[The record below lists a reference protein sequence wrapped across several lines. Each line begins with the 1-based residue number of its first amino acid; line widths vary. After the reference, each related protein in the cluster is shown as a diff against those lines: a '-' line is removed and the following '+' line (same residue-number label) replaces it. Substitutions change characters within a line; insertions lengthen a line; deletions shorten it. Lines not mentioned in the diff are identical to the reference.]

1 METTNIDNDL
11 DLLHDLQFLI
21 ANDDQLQDDLANV
34 CDLLLDDPSR
44 SVDEDSIATNAV
56 LNPPST
62 ASPEHNHST
71 TTSATLP
78 PRRQKT
84 KEPRRFEVR
93 QRQEIFLLRHQVEV
107 LKSQLKTHGKRELA
121 PPSKWENIA
130 KTESIEKEYA
140 FRENERL
147 KEVVHQQ
154 ATFIEHMEK
163 FCRKRPRLSTHDMQ
177 SEEWQSYR
185 LAAQQ
190 SLRVAPI
197 HAIADR
203 QLRRMQSTFIKAGVF
218 DATKFILRAE
228 IVPQPGNSGR
238 FEFANNIVLDAPF
251 DTIATATWHVLATKT
266 PVELPEGVAEVID
279 DHTIYMMQTDAY
291 RRSYCNTIRKRYIEH
306 DRHVIIQRTVQEDAL
321 MPHMNRG
328 AVENKSV
335 WMEFTPLPDD
345 PTKCR
350 LTMVL
355 YLELGQ
361 LPSKSDPVMEMMESI
376 VERFS
381 IAHRPTIPGTFPPA
395 IFTDIDTTTIPYNRS
410 QNARSS

>member
-11 DLLHDLQFLI
+11 DLLHDLQLLI

-34 CDLLLDDPSR
+34 CDLLLDDPSS

-84 KEPRRFEVR
+84 KEPRRFE
-93 QRQEIFLLRHQVEV
+93 
-107 LKSQLKTHGKRELA
+107 
-121 PPSKWENIA
+121 
-130 KTESIEKEYA
+130 
-140 FRENERL
+140 
-147 KEVVHQQ
+147 
-154 ATFIEHMEK
+154 
-163 FCRKRPRLSTHDMQ
+163 
-177 SEEWQSYR
+177 
-185 LAAQQ
+185 
-190 SLRVAPI
+190 
-197 HAIADR
+197 
-203 QLRRMQSTFIKAGVF
+203 STFIKAGVF

-238 FEFANNIVLDAPF
+238 FECANNIVLDAPF
-251 DTIATATWHVLATKT
+251 DTIATATWHILATKT
-266 PVELPEGVAEVID
+266 PVELPEGVRQVAEVID

-328 AVENKSV
+328 AVENKSDGV
-335 WMEFTPLPDD
+335 
-345 PTKCR
+345 
-350 LTMVL
+350 
-355 YLELGQ
+355 YA
-361 LPSKSDPVMEMMESI
+361 
-376 VERFS
+376 
-381 IAHRPTIPGTFPPA
+381 IAR
-395 IFTDIDTTTIPYNRS
+395 
-410 QNARSS
+410 